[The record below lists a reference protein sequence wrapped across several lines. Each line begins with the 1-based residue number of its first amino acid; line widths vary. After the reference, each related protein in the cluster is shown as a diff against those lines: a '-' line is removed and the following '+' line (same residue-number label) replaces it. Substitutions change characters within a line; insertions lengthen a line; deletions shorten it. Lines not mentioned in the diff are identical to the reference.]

1 MKEAEGRD
9 SKQEMGSPHMARV
22 SPIGGLCL
30 LLCVWPY
37 STGFP
42 ISAQG
47 PRGALGYGWTNVT
60 CTTCKALVTALDI
73 SLQVESNMDLVAEV
87 AVKVCKTLHLEEP
100 CICDQVV
107 HLFKQDMITAWVM
120 SVLRPSEICG
130 LLLGTDCG
138 HWDIGSGW
146 NITLPPVP
154 KPPIH
159 PVVPPRPGS
168 PVSRVLFLTDIHWD
182 HSYSPGAPAT
192 CKEPLCCRNHSS
204 SHGHNPSGYWGEYS
218 TCDLPLHTIESLL
231 QHVATNGPFDRVY
244 WTGDIPAHNVWEQTR
259 AQQLDALRTIT
270 GLIRKYLG
278 PVPVYPAVGN
288 HESAPVNS
296 FPPPSVYGNLSSSW
310 LYHAMAQEWGDW
322 LPNPA
327 LETLRT
333 AGFYTTRIA
342 PGLRLVSLNMNFC
355 ATENFWLLIN
365 YTDPAG
371 QLQWLVGVLQEA
383 ENNQEKVHIIGHI
396 PPGLCLKSWSWNY
409 YRIVNR
415 YESTIAA
422 QFFGHT
428 HLDEFEIFYD
438 EETLS
443 RPLSVAFIAP
453 SVTTFINLNP
463 GFRVYQV
470 DGEYPESSHVVLDH
484 ETYILNLTEAN
495 KKPNEDPP
503 WRLLYSALNTY
514 GIKSAYPSDWDDLVQ
529 RFLQDDRLFQT
540 FWFLHHKGH
549 VGEACQESC
558 KTSVLCSLRTGR
570 SNDLQLCKDL
580 DIYGKPVYK
589 KKSLC

>member
-1 MKEAEGRD
+1 ME
-9 SKQEMGSPHMARV
+9 
-22 SPIGGLCL
+22 
-30 LLCVWPY
+30 
-37 STGFP
+37 
-42 ISAQG
+42 
-47 PRGALGYGWTNVT
+47 
-60 CTTCKALVTALDI
+60 
-73 SLQVESNMDLVAEV
+73 LVAEV
-87 AVKVCKTLHLEEP
+87 AVKVCRTLHMAESSV
-100 CICDQVV
+100 CQQAVQ
-107 HLFKQDMITAWVM
+107 LFKRDVITAWVM
-120 SVLRPSEICG
+120 SVLRPSEVCG

-138 HWDIGSGW
+138 HWDIGSNW

-154 KPPIH
+154 KPPVH
-159 PVVPPRPGS
+159 PPVPPQPGS

-182 HSYSPGAPAT
+182 RGYSPGAPAT

-204 SHGHNPSGYWGEYS
+204 SGGLHPSGYWGEYS

-231 QHVATNGPFDRVY
+231 QHVATSGAYERVY

-259 AQQLDALRTIT
+259 AQQLEALTTIT

-278 PVPVYPAVGN
+278 EVPVYPAVGN
-288 HESAPVNS
+288 HESAPVNG
-296 FPPPSVYGNLSSSW
+296 FPPPSVYGNLSSNW
-310 LYHAMAQEWGDW
+310 LYHAMAQEWEGW
-322 LPNPA
+322 LPTAA

-333 AGFYTTRIA
+333 AGFYAVMVA

-355 ATENFWLLIN
+355 STENFWLLIN

-371 QLQWLVGVLQEA
+371 QLQWLVKVLQEA

-396 PPGLCLKSWSWNY
+396 PPGICLKSWSWNY

-470 DGEYPESSHVVLDH
+470 DGEYPDSSHVVLDH

-495 KKPNEDPP
+495 KRPNEVPR
-503 WRLLYSALNTY
+503 WSLLYSALNTY
-514 GIKSAYPSDWDDLVQ
+514 AMKSAYPADWEDLVQ
-529 RFLQDDRLFQT
+529 RFLRDDRLFQT

-549 VGEACQESC
+549 VGEVCQESC
-558 KTSVLCSLRTGR
+558 KTNVLCALRTGR
-570 SNDLQLCKDL
+570 SNDLRLCKDL
-580 DIYGKPVYK
+580 DLSGKPAQK
-589 KKSLC
+589 RKSLC